1 MATRSDS
8 FAANLTEDQEWAL
21 FYKSR
26 RCEWQIAAKWAVE
39 EFGLE
44 RLPSRT
50 AFYAW
55 RKRMAAAEHEH
66 NLGQALLAQQ
76 YAKDVAKDYKLT
88 DEDAVKSLLSAAT
101 EATLLTHDADLAKSL
116 VRMAVSLRATT
127 LEKEKIA
134 LKSREADRKDEELK
148 LALRKL
154 EILEAEKA
162 KVLEATKEESL
173 SDEERV
179 KRIKSLF
186 GIK

>member
-101 EATLLTHDADLAKSL
+101 EATLLTHDAELAKSL
-116 VRMAVSLRATT
+116 VQMAVSLRATT

-154 EILEAEKA
+154 EILEAKEKA
-162 KVLEATKEESL
+162 ASGALDDHKL
-173 SDEERV
+173 SDQD
-179 KRIKSLF
+179 KLLKIKEIF
-186 GIK
+186 G